1 MLFKVTTTASN
12 TDGMAVRECSMHG
25 LLSCAGHRHRA
36 ITKRKLQ
43 NREVSAYARRRSS
56 CCEQF
61 GARF

>member
-1 MLFKVTTTASN
+1 MLFKVTTTASK

-43 NREVSAYARRRSS
+43 KPGSFDVRSTP
-56 CCEQF
+56 QLML
-61 GARF
+61 